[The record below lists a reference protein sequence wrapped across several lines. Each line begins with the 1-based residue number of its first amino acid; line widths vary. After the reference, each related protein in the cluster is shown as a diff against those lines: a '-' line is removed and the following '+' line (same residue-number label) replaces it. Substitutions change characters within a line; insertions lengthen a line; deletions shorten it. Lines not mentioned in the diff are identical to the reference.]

1 MRSYNVSKELF
12 DEAVYKE
19 YRILERFFDIGE
31 ALDFKE
37 CSKVL
42 WFKISNNVAT
52 KEELLRVA
60 NLIKQH
66 CE

>member
-12 DEAVYKE
+12 DEAVRKE
-19 YRILERFFDIGE
+19 YRILERFFDIE
-31 ALDFKE
+31 DALEFKE

-42 WFKISNNVAT
+42 WYKITNDIAT
-52 KEELLRVA
+52 KEELLKVA
-60 NLIKQH
+60 ELIKQH